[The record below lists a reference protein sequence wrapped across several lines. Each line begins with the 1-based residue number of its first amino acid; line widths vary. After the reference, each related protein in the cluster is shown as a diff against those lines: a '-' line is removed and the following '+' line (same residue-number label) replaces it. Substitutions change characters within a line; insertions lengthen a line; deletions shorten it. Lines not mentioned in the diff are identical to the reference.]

1 MAVALENGKSLSEI
15 LENLNIGKHENS
27 SKNEDDGNQ
36 DTSVSIIL
44 HILSNFVSVYM
55 DEFLLFYFLFLG
67 YWWFDWN
74 WYNQQ

>member
-1 MAVALENGKSLSEI
+1 MRDMAVALENGKSLSEI

-44 HILSNFVSVYM
+44 HILSNFVSVYIA
-55 DEFLLFYFLFLG
+55 EFLLFYFLSLG
-67 YWWFDWN
+67 Y
-74 WYNQQ
+74 